1 MFFYNLP
8 RFSTDLDF
16 NLLNEEKE
24 TEVYERVRKIIL
36 KYGKIH
42 DEAIKHY
49 GIILVLDYGIGQR
62 KLKIEISNRLYEN
75 HYEIR
80 NFLGLQMRL
89 MVKEDMFAHKLCAL
103 LDRTE
108 ITSRDVFDCW
118 FFLKERTSVNKE
130 IVESRMG
137 MPIGKYLD
145 KCIESVQSV
154 SEKSLIS
161 GLGELTEGEMKNFV
175 RNGLKDELISLLTM
189 FKAFPSFCIMTLNYF
204 RRADKSPVQFSIS
217 CLVRRLQSK
226 MVKNHHGQ
234 MVFYAYRIGE
244 IVKENRLRQNLT
256 QEELGKRIGVK
267 KSQVSKLERGEDMSL
282 RSMRRVFRALGVT
295 TATLDL
301 GEAGK
306 VTLW

>member
-1 MFFYNLP
+1 MDTNRHKFFMLQLLKDIFSDALLSSVMAFKGGTATMFFYNLP

-24 TEVYERVRKIIL
+24 TEVYERVRNIIL

-189 FKAFPSFCIMTLNYF
+189 FKAFPSF
-204 RRADKSPVQFSIS
+204 V
-217 CLVRRLQSK
+217 
-226 MVKNHHGQ
+226 
-234 MVFYAYRIGE
+234 
-244 IVKENRLRQNLT
+244 
-256 QEELGKRIGVK
+256 
-267 KSQVSKLERGEDMSL
+267 
-282 RSMRRVFRALGVT
+282 
-295 TATLDL
+295 
-301 GEAGK
+301 
-306 VTLW
+306 